1 MGCVGILLPLI
12 FSVAGVSLGPPEPAL
27 QQETTMRELI
37 ERYDADRGGLGR
49 FFNIGISPNRAARFR
64 KLYEATRSELSKVP
78 FEKLDQDSK
87 VDWVLLYNH
96 LRYNLRRLELD
107 EKDRIDAFAFL
118 PFADSVIELSER
130 RQKMEKVDGERA
142 AAKLDAIR
150 DGITDKTRALEKEL
164 ADKKAFKKPVV
175 FRAATFSDQLKGFL
189 KEWFEFYKGYDPI
202 FTWWCAEPYKKA
214 DQALTDYSKFLRE
227 KIVGLKPDDKDAIV
241 GDPVGKD
248 RLLEDLRNEYIP
260 YSPEE
265 LIQIAEKE
273 YTWCEAEMKKAARE
287 MGLGDDWRKALE
299 KVKNLHVGPGEQPK
313 LIRDLALEAIEFT
326 EKHELVTVPELAKE
340 TWRMDMMSPERQK
353 VNPFFLGGETIQV
366 SFPTDTMAHDEKLMS
381 LRANN
386 IHFARA
392 TVHHELIPG
401 HHLQGFMN
409 ARNKPYRRSFGTPFW
424 TEGWALWFE
433 FLFWDLG
440 FPQSP
445 ENKIGMLFWRM
456 HRSVRIVFSLSFHLG
471 KMTPEQCVKMLAD
484 RVGHEQSTAEGEVR
498 RSFGGQY
505 SPLYQAAYMLG
516 ALQLRSLAKELVG
529 PGKMTYRQFHDA
541 VLKENNVP
549 IAVLRAKLL
558 GHPLE
563 KNFDPKWRFY
573 D

>member
-1 MGCVGILLPLI
+1 MGSVGILLPII
-12 FSVAGVSLGPPEPAL
+12 FSLASISDGPPEAF
-27 QQETTMRELI
+27 QETTMRELI

-49 FFNIGISPNRAARFR
+49 FFNIGISPSRAARFR
-64 KLYEATRSELSKVP
+64 KLYDATRSALDKVP
-78 FEKLDQDSK
+78 FASLDADGR
-87 VDWVLLYNH
+87 VDWVLLDNH

-107 EKDRIDAFAFL
+107 EKDRVDAFAFL
-118 PFADSVIELSER
+118 PFAESVIDLSER

-142 AAKLDAIR
+142 AVTLDAIR
-150 DGITDKTRALEKEL
+150 NRIADKTKALEKEL
-164 ADKKAFKKPVV
+164 ADKKAFRKPVV
-175 FRAATFSDQLKGFL
+175 FRAAAFSDQLKGFL
-189 KEWFEFYKGYDPI
+189 KEWFDFYKGYDPL
-202 FTWWCAEPYKKA
+202 FTWWAAEPYKKA
-214 DQALTDYSKFLRE
+214 DQALADFSKFLRE

-248 RLLEDLRNEYIP
+248 RLLEDLRNEFIP
-260 YSPEE
+260 YTPEE
-265 LIQIAEKE
+265 LVQIAEKE
-273 YTWCEAEMKKAARE
+273 YAWCEAEMKKAAKE
-287 MGLGDDWRKALE
+287 MGFGDDWRKALE

-313 LIRDLALEAIEFT
+313 LIRDLALEAIEFV
-326 EKHELVTVPELAKE
+326 EKQELVTVPELAKE

-409 ARNKPYRRSFGTPFW
+409 ARNKPYRRMFGTPFW

-433 FLFWDLG
+433 FLFWDIG

-456 HRSVRIVFSLSFHLG
+456 HRCVRIVFSLSFHLG
-471 KMTPEQCVKMLAD
+471 KMTPEQCVKMLVE

-516 ALQLRSLAKELVG
+516 ALQLRALAKELVG
-529 PGKMTYRQFHDA
+529 SGKMTYRQFHDA
-541 VLKENNVP
+541 VLKENNMP

-558 GHPLE
+558 GQPLE

>member
-1 MGCVGILLPLI
+1 
-12 FSVAGVSLGPPEPAL
+12 
-27 QQETTMRELI
+27 MRELI
-37 ERYDADRGGLGR
+37 ERYDADRGGIGR
-49 FFNIGISPNRAARFR
+49 FYNIGISPNRSARFK
-64 KLYEATRSELSKVP
+64 KLYDATRADLGKVP
-78 FEKLDQDSK
+78 FDSIDSNAK
-87 VDWVLLYNH
+87 VDWILFDNH
-96 LRYNLRRLELD
+96 LRYNQRRLELD
-107 EKDRIDAFAFL
+107 EKDRTEAFSFL
-118 PFADSVIELSER
+118 PFAESVIDLSER
-130 RQKMEKVDGERA
+130 RQKMEKVDGERSA
-142 AAKLDAIR
+142 VILDAIR
-150 DGITDKTRALEKEL
+150 DGIADKTKALEKEL
-164 ADKKAFKKPVV
+164 AEKKTFKKPVV
-175 FRAATFSDQLKGFL
+175 FRAAAFSDQLKGIL
-189 KEWFEFYKGYDPI
+189 KEWFDFYKGYDPL
-202 FTWWCAEPYKKA
+202 FTWWSAEPYKRA
-214 DQALTDYSKFLRE
+214 DQALNDYSKFLRE
-227 KIVGLKPDDKDAIV
+227 KIVGLKPDDRDAIV

-260 YSPEE
+260 YTPEE
-265 LIQIAEKE
+265 LVQIAEKE
-273 YTWCEAEMKKAARE
+273 YAWCESEMKKAAKE
-287 MGLGDDWRKALE
+287 MGFGDDWRKALE
-299 KVKNLHVGPGEQPK
+299 KVKTLHVAPGEQPK
-313 LIRDLALEAIEFT
+313 LIRDLALEAIDYV
-326 EKHELVTVPELAKE
+326 EKNDLVTVPELAKE

-386 IHFARA
+386 VHFARA

-409 ARNKPYRRSFGTPFW
+409 ARNRPYRRMFGTPFW

-456 HRSVRIVFSLSFHLG
+456 HRCVRIVFSLSFHLG
-471 KMTPEQCVKMLAD
+471 KMSPEQCVKMLVE

-516 ALQLRSLAKELVG
+516 ALQLRALSKELVG
-529 PGKMTYRQFHDA
+529 SGKMTYRQFHDA
-541 VLKENNVP
+541 ILKENNMP

-558 GHPLE
+558 GLPLE